1 MPGDACRVVMLMM
14 LFCGGRQPSVQRQT
28 YAEVPVIAISKLLSF
43 LLREGALPVKLSAI
57 FNFQSLISVL
67 LLLICTCAY
76 LRSLVPNIIDRN
88 KEGVL
93 GVFWKCARIGE
104 RLSPWISVGCF
115 FMAAV
120 VLFF

>member
-1 MPGDACRVVMLMM
+1 MWCFSICEHPIGCAKRIFVKH
-14 LFCGGRQPSVQRQT
+14 LFFIELFVLRWT
-28 YAEVPVIAISKLLSF
+28 A
-43 LLREGALPVKLSAI
+43 LLREGAEAAKLSAI

-67 LLLICTCAY
+67 LLLICTCTY

-88 KEGVL
+88 KEGLL

-104 RLSPWISVGCF
+104 RLSPWISAGCF